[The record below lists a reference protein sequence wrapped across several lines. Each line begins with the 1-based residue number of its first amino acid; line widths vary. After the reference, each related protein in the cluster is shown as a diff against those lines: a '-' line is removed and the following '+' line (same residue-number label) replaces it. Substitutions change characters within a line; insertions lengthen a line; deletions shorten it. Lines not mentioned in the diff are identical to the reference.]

1 MRNFFAPLVESCDI
15 NPGNIPDF
23 AACLFDNLGF
33 GVAVIDA
40 ETYRVIF
47 VNSEF
52 LSICGC
58 TREEITKKTC
68 NNLLCT
74 AQMGE
79 CPVSDPDKIISNS
92 EEVIILADGSAKSII
107 KTVVQLNFE
116 NRTYLIESVID
127 NSERKAVQDQLVET
141 NAQLKLE
148 INKRSNMQE
157 QFQKI
162 SYHDRLTGLPNYSLF
177 SKHLEH
183 AIAQAS
189 RAEVSLAIMV
199 LHLHDIKMINDN
211 MGQSIR
217 DQLSAEVAKRLSKTL
232 RKSDIIGKISED
244 EFIVLIENVVDID
257 SINIISGKIIRS
269 FSQPFKIDDSDLSI
283 STSIGI
289 AVYPTDGTATNVL
302 IENALI
308 AMYKAREKGLNQ
320 FVLRT
325 PMQINKVIESMKFDK
340 QLHNSLDKNELLLY
354 YQPQI
359 NCSSYEINGLEALIR
374 WKHPEFGLVHPS
386 RFIPIADQ
394 TSFINSIEEWV
405 IRTASKQNKEWQ
417 RLGLPQIPVSVNLS
431 LNQFNNPDIV
441 KHIKGILLE
450 IGLDPKYL
458 ELEIKESILMG
469 ETKYVAQI
477 LKSLRDEGITITVDD
492 FSVKYSSLDY
502 LKQFPADKIKIGS
515 SFIENI
521 NYCRMEE
528 ENTKNI
534 IEMAKQMGLRIIAK
548 GVETE
553 AQLAFVKQQMCDD
566 IQGDLYYAAMPAN
579 LTKKLIQISLSQ
591 NDLIIV

>member
-23 AACLFDNLGF
+23 AACLFDKLGF

-92 EEVIILADGSAKSII
+92 EEVIILADGSTKSIL

-148 INKRSNMQE
+148 INKRSSMQE

-289 AVYPTDGTATNVL
+289 AVYPTDGTAVNVL

-417 RLGLPQIPVSVNLS
+417 RSGLPQIPVSVNLS
-431 LNQFNNPDIV
+431 LNQFKNPDIV
-441 KHIKGILLE
+441 KQIKDILLE